1 MKYLK
6 ILITVTFAITIVLCA
21 CTKDE
26 YTLNKMNSNEHFNK
40 KSSTAQPSEG
50 LMSLGNQLEDPYA
63 LKNMQKAYSNLKAAN
78 PNLPSITIQPTHL
91 YMRFLPSTEEE
102 LDVLQSDTSLVLYD
116 YPLNFEIISTGT
128 YYHDPSL
135 PETAITWQYCVIP
148 IKHSIPNV
156 PHELLYEVYIPDDD
170 IVNTKGSAEVNQL
183 LLDMEN
189 ESVNLTGNMPKGG
202 LPSKWTPKGTILVWD
217 DILTTTTYT
226 QVFDHWE
233 YYDCNQAVP
242 LQQANAT
249 NPAKHIMQI
258 APVDPIDPKQC
269 QEPVYRTVAT
279 TTQGRYIPLVGASV
293 HARWFVHI
301 ETDLTD
307 ENGYFQTSRFRFE
320 VNYAIKWERADYDI
334 RNGMFLQ
341 AWYNGPKQK
350 GDWNLNI
357 KGGKSIMFATMHRA
371 ACKHF
376 YGNNLGLNRPTLNYG
391 GKTKICY
398 RDGNGTGVFWGDWS
412 VSGIL
417 PDIQVWGKNL
427 SGIYKP
433 TDQIFGTTT
442 HELGHQ
448 AHSQN
453 LGNIQYWQVSKIIYE
468 SWADAVEWA
477 LSNDEYRYWGNRYGI
492 VAGIN
497 YNHSSNGEDG
507 WPLFVDDLAYSP
519 IFIDLMDN
527 VNQRTAYGSGYP
539 NDLISG
545 YTLSY
550 INSYILRNS
559 YGLGSLRDQIK
570 SHKITGVTD
579 AKIDELFALYW

>member
-6 ILITVTFAITIVLCA
+6 NLVTVSFAITIVLGA

-26 YTLNKMNSNEHFNK
+26 YALNKMNSNEQHGK
-40 KSSTAQPSEG
+40 KSSIAQPSEG

-63 LKNMQKAYSNLKAAN
+63 LKNMKKAYSNLKAAN
-78 PNLPSITIQPTHL
+78 PSLPDVNIQPTHL

-102 LDVLQSDTSLVLYD
+102 LSLLKSDTSLVLYD
-116 YPLNFEIISTGT
+116 YPLNFEITTSGT
-128 YYHDPSL
+128 YYHDPSI

-170 IVNTKGSAEVNQL
+170 IVNTKGSPEVNQL
-183 LLDMEN
+183 LLDMET
-189 ESVNLTGNMPKGG
+189 ESVNLTGNMPKGI

-233 YYDCNQAVP
+233 YYDCSQAAP

-249 NPAKHIMQI
+249 NPAKHIMQM
-258 APVDPIDPKQC
+258 APVDPIDPTQC
-269 QEPVYRTVAT
+269 QRAVYRTVAT

-307 ENGYFQTSRFRFE
+307 ANGYFQTSRFRYE
-320 VNYAIKWERADYDI
+320 VNYAIKWERSHYDI

-376 YGNNLGLNRPTLNYG
+376 YGDNLGLNRPTLNYG

-398 RDGNGTGVFWGDWS
+398 RDGVGTGVFWGDWS
-412 VSGIL
+412 TSGIL
-417 PDIQVWGKNL
+417 PDIQVWGKDQY
-427 SGIYKP
+427 GYRP
-433 TDQIFGTTT
+433 TQEIFGTTA

-477 LSNDEYRYWGNRYGI
+477 LSNDEYHYWGNRFGI
-492 VAGIN
+492 AVGIN
-497 YNHSSNGEDG
+497 YNHPYNKHDI
-507 WPLFVDDLAYSP
+507 WPFVDDKAYSP
-519 IFIDLMDN
+519 IFIDLMDDN
-527 VNQRTAYGSGYP
+527 NQRTLSSRLP
-539 NDLISG
+539 NDLIKG

-550 INSYILRNS
+550 VNWYILRNS
-559 YGLGSLRDQIK
+559 YGISSLFNEVK
-570 SHKITGVTD
+570 NHKITGVTD
-579 AKIDELFALYW
+579 TQINELFALYW